1 MSNIEKTMI
10 CTFYI
15 IFAFYI
21 IYTMLCALK
30 IAFPHDFPMRSAS
43 RPKEDVWLA
52 DLPSL
57 WPGRDTV
64 VQPGSAVGPGLQKN
78 GGWIL

>member
-1 MSNIEKTMI
+1 
-10 CTFYI
+10 
-15 IFAFYI
+15 
-21 IYTMLCALK
+21 MLCALK

-64 VQPGSAVGPGLQKN
+64 VQPGSAVGPLQKN
-78 GGWIL
+78 GGQI